1 MHLIEDPSIV
11 LSGSK
16 NLNTLRSWRV
26 ALSVIAI
33 QGLGLLFIAGIGI
46 FSDPKN
52 EIRPPIES
60 TWGNYL
66 TLMLGIALIVLVL
79 NRLPQIQSEIT
90 KLEKDA

>member
-1 MHLIEDPSIV
+1 MEEPGAV
-11 LSGSK
+11 LSDSK

-26 ALSVIAI
+26 ALSVMAM
-33 QGLGLLFIAGIGI
+33 QGIGLLFVAGIGI
-46 FSDPKN
+46 FSDPDN

-60 TWGNYL
+60 SWGNYL
-66 TLMLGIALIVLVL
+66 TLALGLALIVFVL